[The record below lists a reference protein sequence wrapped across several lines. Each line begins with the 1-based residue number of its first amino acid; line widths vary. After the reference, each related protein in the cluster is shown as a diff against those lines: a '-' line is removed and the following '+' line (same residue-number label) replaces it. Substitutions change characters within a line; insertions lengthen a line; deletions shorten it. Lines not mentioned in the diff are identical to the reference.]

1 MSNQFIAVFTT
12 LNDRIATMCIQN
24 TSENVFTQ
32 DNAMKILMEQSIVPI
47 KTIHFIL
54 EVEKLVHIHA
64 PADELIG
71 MEPQGH
77 G

>member
-1 MSNQFIAVFTT
+1 
-12 LNDRIATMCIQN
+12 
-24 TSENVFTQ
+24 
-32 DNAMKILMEQSIVPI
+32 MKILVEQTIVPVQ
-47 KTIHFIL
+47 TIHFIL
-54 EVEKLVHIHA
+54 EVEKLVNIHA